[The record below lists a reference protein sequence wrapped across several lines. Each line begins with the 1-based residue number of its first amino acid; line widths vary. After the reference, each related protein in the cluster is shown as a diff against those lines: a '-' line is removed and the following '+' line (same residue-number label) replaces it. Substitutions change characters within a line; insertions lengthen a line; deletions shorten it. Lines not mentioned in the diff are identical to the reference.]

1 MAKKKIESQE
11 IKEEILSSQMDEVM
25 GDRFAIYAK
34 DVIQNRAIPDCR
46 DGLKPVQ
53 RRILFGMWMA
63 GNVHS
68 KPTKKCAHIVGDV
81 MGKYHPHGD
90 SSIYEALVRMSQP
103 WNSRYPLVDF
113 QGNNGS
119 IDGDGAAAY
128 RYTEA
133 RLSSLADELLEDL
146 DCDTVDME
154 LTFDD
159 ALEEPSVLP
168 AHFPN
173 LFANGAE
180 GIAVGIA
187 TNIPPHNLGEL
198 AETIAYRISHPDC
211 SIEELMNVLPGPDF
225 PTGGLIYRGEGLKE
239 MYRLGKGR
247 FFMEAKKHYE
257 EVRGHSL
264 IVIDEIPYQINKAL
278 LVKSIDKIRH
288 DKEIPGIEEVRDE
301 TDKDGMRIVIELRP
315 DADKETI
322 YAYLLQKT
330 DLRTSYSAHVV
341 AISEG
346 RPKTL
351 NLLEY
356 CDAYIQHELEVISR
370 RSKHLLAK
378 DKSRLEIVTGLLRVA
393 TDRGLL
399 DEIVEIIKRS
409 ADKADAKK
417 NIMAAF
423 HFSEM
428 QTEAIV
434 MMPLHR
440 LSHGDIGTLA
450 KEKDDLN
457 AEISDLESLIQHQE
471 RRESRI
477 VKELRRIAKEY
488 GDQRRSEIIEGEVNK
503 ETIDKRSLIAEEDV
517 YFVATRHGYMKRSS
531 ANSYRSSKGNE
542 GVKPGIKS
550 GDTFIYIGKCTT
562 KDFFLFFTNKGRY
575 SAIPVSEVRS
585 TKWNDEGFHISS
597 LVQLEDGEQ
606 LIGGFALEEFR
617 PDVNVVLLTRN
628 GYIERCALSE
638 FALARWSKPSVAIRL
653 PKDGSDSLIAAT
665 ATSGYDELL
674 VASEEG
680 LMSYYHE
687 TDIRLSHVKSGG
699 IVAGR
704 LKGKPFAG
712 FLSFAP
718 EERNRKFVVITDGGH
733 TRVSSLSRYEIGS
746 RMMKPY
752 RLYKDFKQSP
762 QRLLYLDKVG
772 DKAFPFTYDAVTRED
787 HSRIDVSFE
796 DWNLTPEDKYA
807 KSAEGFNRNRHIG
820 MVSLENCTYIDEN
833 FLSHQ
838 PPAKEEVLDEEEENA
853 LTDDGYEQISL
864 WNEGEE

>member
-211 SIEELMNVLPGPDF
+211 SIEELMNVLQGPDF

-301 TDKDGMRIVIELRP
+301 TDI
-315 DADKETI
+315 
-322 YAYLLQKT
+322 AY
-330 DLRTSYSAHVV
+330 
-341 AISEG
+341 
-346 RPKTL
+346 
-351 NLLEY
+351 
-356 CDAYIQHELEVISR
+356 
-370 RSKHLLAK
+370 
-378 DKSRLEIVTGLLRVA
+378 
-393 TDRGLL
+393 
-399 DEIVEIIKRS
+399 
-409 ADKADAKK
+409 
-417 NIMAAF
+417 
-423 HFSEM
+423 
-428 QTEAIV
+428 
-434 MMPLHR
+434 
-440 LSHGDIGTLA
+440 
-450 KEKDDLN
+450 
-457 AEISDLESLIQHQE
+457 
-471 RRESRI
+471 
-477 VKELRRIAKEY
+477 
-488 GDQRRSEIIEGEVNK
+488 
-503 ETIDKRSLIAEEDV
+503 
-517 YFVATRHGYMKRSS
+517 
-531 ANSYRSSKGNE
+531 
-542 GVKPGIKS
+542 
-550 GDTFIYIGKCTT
+550 
-562 KDFFLFFTNKGRY
+562 FL
-575 SAIPVSEVRS
+575 
-585 TKWNDEGFHISS
+585 
-597 LVQLEDGEQ
+597 
-606 LIGGFALEEFR
+606 
-617 PDVNVVLLTRN
+617 
-628 GYIERCALSE
+628 
-638 FALARWSKPSVAIRL
+638 
-653 PKDGSDSLIAAT
+653 
-665 ATSGYDELL
+665 
-674 VASEEG
+674 
-680 LMSYYHE
+680 
-687 TDIRLSHVKSGG
+687 
-699 IVAGR
+699 
-704 LKGKPFAG
+704 
-712 FLSFAP
+712 
-718 EERNRKFVVITDGGH
+718 
-733 TRVSSLSRYEIGS
+733 
-746 RMMKPY
+746 
-752 RLYKDFKQSP
+752 
-762 QRLLYLDKVG
+762 
-772 DKAFPFTYDAVTRED
+772 
-787 HSRIDVSFE
+787 
-796 DWNLTPEDKYA
+796 
-807 KSAEGFNRNRHIG
+807 
-820 MVSLENCTYIDEN
+820 
-833 FLSHQ
+833 
-838 PPAKEEVLDEEEENA
+838 
-853 LTDDGYEQISL
+853 
-864 WNEGEE
+864 